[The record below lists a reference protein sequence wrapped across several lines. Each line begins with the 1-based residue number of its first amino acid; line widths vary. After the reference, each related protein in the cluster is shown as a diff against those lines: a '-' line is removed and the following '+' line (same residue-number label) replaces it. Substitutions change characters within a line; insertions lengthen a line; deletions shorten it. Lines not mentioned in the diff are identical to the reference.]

1 MQTLSEKENA
11 LLLTVA
17 LPDNDDWRLPE
28 GNDEV
33 IKELNEVLVAALEF
47 AKAGDRTWG
56 DIAEEI
62 FPALAKLDAKHS
74 KLGIL
79 ESDGY
84 TTVARF
90 FAINLNTAIYDYL
103 RYYDGAQA

>member
-17 LPDNDDWRLPE
+17 LPENDDWRLLE

-33 IKELNEVLVAALEF
+33 VNELNEVLVAALEY
-47 AKAGDRTWG
+47 AKAEERTWG
-56 DIAEEI
+56 DIAEQI
-62 FPALAKLDAKHS
+62 FPQLAKLNARHP

-90 FAINLNTAIYDYL
+90 FAVNLNTAIYDYL

>member
-1 MQTLSEKENA
+1 MPTLTEKENE
-11 LLLTVA
+11 LRLTVA

-28 GNDEV
+28 GNDDV
-33 IKELNEVLVAALEF
+33 VNELNEVLVASLEF
-47 AKAGDRTWG
+47 AKADKRTWG

-62 FPALAKLDAKHS
+62 FPQLAKLDAKHP

-79 ESDGY
+79 ESYGY

-90 FAINLNTAIYDYL
+90 FAANLNTAIYDYL